1 MEGVTATKNALE
13 AQAPETFCPWWQT
26 AGLLA
31 ISGIVMCASFVP
43 GVWGVGIWVALVP
56 ALVAAR
62 GAPLKRLF
70 FLSWGAGYFSSLF
83 LYYWIAIVTWQ
94 GWLLL
99 TVYVGLYQPVFLVG
113 VEVLARRF
121 RVPRVASAVCLWPIL
136 EFARGILLTGLPW
149 FYLGHALYRWP
160 RLIQSADIAGVIFL
174 GMIVI
179 AGNALL
185 AEPLAASP
193 GRRRSAA
200 AVAMAVGVFAANLAY
215 GAWRFADVDLRP
227 GPVVGIVQPNVPQSL
242 KITETSK
249 DSARIFRELR
259 AATLGDGLREAD
271 VIFWPET
278 IMPGLVGV
286 RDYTVANGMTRPGM
300 LGEFVAQGAIDV
312 SQAEQ
317 IAGAV
322 AAGADFV
329 DTIERATGSPMEK
342 YLDTEQLF
350 RATAA
355 MAGRPLVA
363 GAIAG
368 VLGKDARV
376 VKTFN
381 RAYYFDAHGKE
392 VNHYDKVHLVPFGE
406 FVPMR
411 QSCPPIARLLAAM
424 MPVKPLVYPGARFV
438 TFDIDGY
445 RYGPAICFEDT
456 FSYIGRQYRR
466 QGSEILLNLT
476 NDGWFGGSFELEAH
490 LANCV
495 FRAVETRMGVVRAAN
510 TGVSAVISPRGEVT
524 ARLTDSKGRDRQ
536 VMGTLV
542 ARVQVSADRSLYVV
556 VGDWW
561 LVVPAA
567 VLVMLVVWYRRVRI
581 WKKLC
586 LFLRLT

>member
-1 MEGVTATKNALE
+1 MKNAPGT
-13 AQAPETFCPWWQT
+13 QAPGAFRPWWET

-31 ISGIVMCASFVP
+31 LSGVVMCASFVP
-43 GVWGVGIWVALVP
+43 GVWGVGIWMALVP

-70 FLSWGAGYFSSLF
+70 FLSWVVGYLSSLF
-83 LYYWIAIVTWQ
+83 LYYWMAIVTWQ

-121 RVPRVASAVCLWPIL
+121 RVPRVASAVCLWPLL
-136 EFARGILLTGLPW
+136 EFARSILLTGLPW

-179 AGNALL
+179 AVNALL
-185 AEPLAASP
+185 ARALAASSD
-193 GRRRSAA
+193 RRRRTA
-200 AVAMAVGVFAANLAY
+200 AVALAAAVFAANLAY
-215 GAWRFADVDLRP
+215 GAWRFAGVDVRP
-227 GPVVGIVQPNVPQSL
+227 GPMVGIVQPNVPQSL
-242 KITETSK
+242 KITQTAR
-249 DSARIFRELR
+249 DSARIFAELR
-259 AATLGDGLREAD
+259 TATLGDQLCEAD

-286 RDYTVANGMTRPGM
+286 RDYTVANGMSGPEM
-300 LGEFVAQGAIDV
+300 LAEFVAQGAIDQ
-312 SQAEQ
+312 SQADQ
-317 IAGAV
+317 IVDAV

-329 DTIERATGSPMEK
+329 DTIEQATGSPMEK
-342 YLDTEQLF
+342 YLDTWNLF
-350 RATAA
+350 RATSA

-368 VLGKDARV
+368 VFNEEGRV

-381 RAYYFDAHGKE
+381 RVYHFDAHGNE
-392 VNHYDKVHLVPFGE
+392 VSRYDKVHLVPFGE

-411 QSCPPIARLLAAM
+411 KSCPPVGRLLAAM
-424 MPVKPLVYPGARFV
+424 MPVDPLVYPGARFV
-438 TFDIDGY
+438 TFEIGGY

-466 QGSEILLNLT
+466 QDSDILLNLT
-476 NDGWFGGSFELEAH
+476 NDGWFADSFELEAH
-490 LANCV
+490 LANAV

-524 ARLTDSKGRDRQ
+524 ARLTDCQGRDRQ

-556 VGDWW
+556 AGHWW
-561 LVVPAA
+561 LWVPAA
-567 VLVMLVVWYRRVRI
+567 VLMGFVVWCRRAGI
-581 WKKLC
+581 
-586 LFLRLT
+586 